1 MTDSKSI
8 SVNIRPE
15 IVLARL
21 ERLPMT
27 RSLILMRVIVGFAT
41 LFDGFDTLAIAF
53 VLPVLIGQWHLAP
66 AEVGAI
72 ISIGYIGQLV
82 GAIFFGWV
90 AQRWGRLHSLLIT
103 ILIFAGMSFACI
115 YAWGAMALMVFRFIQ
130 GIGTGGEVP
139 VASAYI
145 NEFIGAN
152 KRGKFFLLYEVLF
165 PIGLMMAAVVGY
177 FVIPAYGWQA
187 MFIIGVVPAVVTL
200 PLRFF
205 MPESP
210 RWLISQGRI
219 VEAAAII
226 ERLEREAEKA
236 GQPLSPV
243 QEDVCIAQSTI
254 KAKEEKGNWTELFS
268 SFYRPRTLM
277 IWVLWLAA
285 YMINNGLATWLP
297 SLYKT
302 VFKLPLDTSLFYSS
316 CTQAFGVATSI
327 LCAFYIDK
335 VGRRKWYI
343 AAFSLAIIPL
353 TIMSAMGVVSPIQAW
368 FFCTLVYA
376 CLQTVTFSLYLYSAE
391 LYPTRIRAIG
401 NGFGSAWLRLGSAA
415 GPMIVGNL
423 VVVGGISSVFTVF
436 AGVAFIAA
444 LVCWRFMIETK
455 GRVLEEISP

>member
-1 MTDSKSI
+1 MTNSMSI
-8 SVNIRPE
+8 CDNTRPE
-15 IVLARL
+15 TLIARL

-53 VLPVLIGQWHLAP
+53 VMPVLMGQWHLAP
-66 AEVGAI
+66 AEVGSI

-82 GAIFFGWV
+82 GALFFGWY
-90 AQRWGRLHSLLIT
+90 AQRWGRLHSLLVT
-103 ILIFAGMSFACI
+103 IIIFAAMSFGCI

-165 PIGLMMAAVVGY
+165 PIGLMMAAVAGY
-177 FVIPAYGWQA
+177 FLVPVYGWQM
-187 MFIIGVVPAVVTL
+187 MFIIGVVPAIATL

-210 RWLISQGRI
+210 RWLISKGRFA
-219 VEAAAII
+219 EATAII

-236 GQPLSPV
+236 GKVLPAVKVDILTQT
-243 QEDVCIAQSTI
+243 AATI
-254 KAKEEKGNWTELFS
+254 EAEKGKWTELFS
-268 SFYRPRTLM
+268 NFYRPRTLM
-277 IWVLWLAA
+277 IWVLWLSA
-285 YMINNGLATWLP
+285 YGINNGMATWLP
-297 SLYKT
+297 TLYKT
-302 VFKLPLDTSLFYSS
+302 VFKLPLDQSLLYSS
-316 CTQAFGVATSI
+316 CTQAFGVAASI
-327 LCAFYIDK
+327 VCAFYIDK

-343 AAFSLAIIPL
+343 TAFCLAILPL
-353 TIMSAMGVVSPIQAW
+353 TVMAVMGIVSAAQAW
-368 FFCTLVYA
+368 LFCTIVYA

-401 NGFGSAWLRLGSAA
+401 NGFGSAWLRIGSAA
-415 GPMIVGNL
+415 GPMLVGNL
-423 VVVGGISSVFTVF
+423 VAVGGISSVFSCF

-444 LVCWRFMIETK
+444 MVCWRFMIETK
-455 GRVLEEISP
+455 GRVLEEVSP